1 MGGGSSGL
9 QGGGRIREERAAG
22 FQPSQG
28 VAANRQHFA
37 ASLLHGPGGLRALD
51 GGKDRL
57 LSVRQVAER
66 LGVCTATVY
75 TLCERNE
82 LAHVRVLNAIRIAP
96 ADLARFVTAARRG
109 K

>member
-1 MGGGSSGL
+1 
-9 QGGGRIREERAAG
+9 
-22 FQPSQG
+22 
-28 VAANRQHFA
+28 V
-37 ASLLHGPGGLRALD
+37 D

-75 TLCERNE
+75 TLCERGQ

-96 ADLARFVTAARRG
+96 ADLARFVAAARRD